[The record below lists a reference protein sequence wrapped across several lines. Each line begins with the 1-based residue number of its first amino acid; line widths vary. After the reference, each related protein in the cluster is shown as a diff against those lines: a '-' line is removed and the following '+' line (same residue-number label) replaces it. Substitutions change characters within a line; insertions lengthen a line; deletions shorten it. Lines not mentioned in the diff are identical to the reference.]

1 MDSQS
6 TSCVRKPMYGWGRYP
21 IVEQALQRPE
31 KSSAFRHAVQP
42 PQGSSVLARGGGR
55 SYGDAALAPEGTVVL
70 TERLNRFLSFNE
82 ETGVLRCEA
91 GVSMQEI
98 LDVFV
103 PRGWFP
109 AVTPGTKFV
118 TMGGAVAFDVH
129 GKNHVRDG
137 AFSQHLISFMLTLAS
152 GETVECSRE
161 KNADLFW
168 ATIGGMGLTGFI
180 SEVEFT
186 LCPIQTAYIHSHGFK
201 ATNLDDAIALFTQY
215 ESQYQYSAA
224 WIDCLASGRSLGRS
238 IITFGNHAELSDLT
252 AEQQADPL
260 VIQSKRPFK
269 VPVDFPS
276 GILNRYTM
284 STFNHLYYNR
294 QRQRSVESIVDY
306 DSFFYPLDVIWDW
319 NRIYGKGG
327 FVQHQCAIPVENSK
341 EALTKILQFSSKK
354 GWGSFLAVLKR
365 LGPQEGWLSFPIDG
379 YTLALDIPV
388 QPGLWKYLDQLDQI
402 VVEHGGRIYLA
413 KDARVGADVF
423 RQMYP
428 SFPKWLDVKS
438 KVDPLNQFS
447 SSLSERL
454 NIVPTPQK
462 VCP

>member
-6 TSCVRKPMYGWGRYP
+6 ASFVKKPMYGWGRYP
-21 IVEQALQRPE
+21 VVDQKLQRPE
-31 KSSAFRHAVQP
+31 KKSTFCHSLKTTQK
-42 PQGSSVLARGGGR
+42 GTVLARGGGR
-55 SYGDAALAPEGTVVL
+55 SYGDAALAPEGTVIL
-70 TERLNRFLSFNE
+70 TERLNRFLAFDDQ
-82 ETGVLRCEA
+82 TGVLRCEA
-91 GVSMQEI
+91 GVSMREI
-98 LDVFV
+98 LDIFV

-129 GKNHVRDG
+129 GKNHVHDG
-137 AFSQHLISFMLTLAS
+137 AFSNHLRSFLLTLAS

-161 KNADLFW
+161 KNTDLFW

-186 LCPIQTAYIHSHGFK
+186 LRPIQTAYICSHSVK
-201 ATNLDDAIALFTQY
+201 AKNLDDAIALFTQY

-238 IITFGNHAELSDLT
+238 IITFGNHAEASELSS
-252 AEQQADPL
+252 AQQVHPL
-260 VIQSKRPFK
+260 SIQSKRPLT
-269 VPVDFPS
+269 VPIDFPS
-276 GILNRYTM
+276 GVLNRYTM
-284 STFNHLYYNR
+284 GAFNNLYYHR
-294 QRQRSVESIVDY
+294 QRQRSVESVVDY
-306 DSFFYPLDVIWDW
+306 NSFFYPLDAIGDW

-327 FVQHQCAIPVENSK
+327 FVQHQCAIPVETSK
-341 EALTKILQFSSKK
+341 EALTQILQFSSQK

-388 QPGLWKYLDQLDQI
+388 QPGLWKYLNQLDQI
-402 VVEHGGRIYLA
+402 VVKHGGRIYLA
-413 KDARVGADVF
+413 KDARVEPDAF

-438 KVDPLNQFS
+438 RVDPCNQFS
-447 SSLSERL
+447 SSLSTRL
-454 NIVPTPQK
+454 NISPIPQQ